1 MTKSELIAIKKN
13 NRRAGAAGEKLIA
26 AVGQLDC
33 RGVGDSVVVLMPML
47 ILWCER
53 CCGTKRHN
61 VTQCAQCDAM
71 WDIVAEKNIGCLR
84 W

>member
-33 RGVGDSVVVLMPML
+33 RGVGYVVVVLIPM
-47 ILWCER
+47 
-53 CCGTKRHN
+53 
-61 VTQCAQCDAM
+61 
-71 WDIVAEKNIGCLR
+71 
-84 W
+84 